1 MSGLK
6 TWSIG
11 ASIYNNEI
19 SKFSKHGIE
28 IVKFTTADINCN
40 PARYKMSAFMI
51 NTLNNILPVSRTVI
65 YQDSIIVQ
73 PKSDIFLCLIRAKH
87 S

>member
-1 MSGLK
+1 MFLRMDMSGLK

-11 ASIYNNEI
+11 ASIYKNEN

-40 PARYKMSAFMI
+40 PARYKMNSLMI
-51 NTLNNILPVSRTVI
+51 MTMN
-65 YQDSIIVQ
+65 SIA
-73 PKSDIFLCLIRAKH
+73 SF
-87 S
+87 